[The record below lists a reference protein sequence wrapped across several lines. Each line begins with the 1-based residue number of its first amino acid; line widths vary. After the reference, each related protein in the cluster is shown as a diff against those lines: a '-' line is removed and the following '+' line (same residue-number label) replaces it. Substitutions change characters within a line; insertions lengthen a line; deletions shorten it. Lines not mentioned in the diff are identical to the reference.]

1 MPGLVVLSVK
11 QSEYSISLWTYQIL
25 WCYSVGALSSDY
37 SYVQGNLH
45 AWATYLLACGLVLLH
60 FGQSEYSWAQRFVR
74 PLQQD
79 SFVSRTMA
87 NPYNNEV
94 LKSADSEP
102 LWLHNSVLYA
112 VVPTGGE

>member
-11 QSEYSISLWTYQIL
+11 QSEYSTSLWTYQIL

-45 AWATYLLACGLVLLH
+45 AWATYLLACGLRVLLH
-60 FGQSEYSWAQRFVR
+60 FGQSEYSWAQRFCTSTTTG
-74 PLQQD
+74 LL
-79 SFVSRTMA
+79 VSRTMA

-102 LWLHNSVLYA
+102 LWLRNSVL
-112 VVPTGGE
+112 